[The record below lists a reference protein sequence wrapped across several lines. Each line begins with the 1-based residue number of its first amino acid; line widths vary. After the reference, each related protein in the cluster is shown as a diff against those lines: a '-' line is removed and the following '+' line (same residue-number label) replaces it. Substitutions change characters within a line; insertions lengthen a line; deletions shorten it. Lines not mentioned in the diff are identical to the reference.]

1 MTEAAAKVEL
11 RPETLLAHAT
21 HIAAADAAVEQ
32 ALRGQPFLR
41 WNGCAERNAQLG
53 RARSSRN
60 SVPSVRPQT
69 RALEPLQVDRSSA
82 GEGRPPR
89 GLTHLR
95 PSRFRQGAGIRI
107 RCKEKGMTS
116 WQQWPQHPER
126 SRLRCAIFPDLPMD
140 AGISVR

>member
-11 RPETLLAHAT
+11 RPETLLTHAT

-69 RALEPLQVDRSSA
+69 RALEPLQGDRSSA
-82 GEGRPPR
+82 GEGRRR
-89 GLTHLR
+89 GVLR
-95 PSRFRQGAGIRI
+95 ISARLASAR
-107 RCKEKGMTS
+107 
-116 WQQWPQHPER
+116 ER
-126 SRLRCAIFPDLPMD
+126 AFTYAARREA
-140 AGISVR
+140 